1 MALEWAEQHEEEA
14 RRTWP
19 GSSLLDQ
26 VLDKMWRFLSQEF
39 QKRNKEA
46 DG

>member
-1 MALEWAEQHEEEA
+1 LA
-14 RRTWP
+14 RQTWS

-39 QKRNKEA
+39 QTRGKKN
-46 DG
+46 